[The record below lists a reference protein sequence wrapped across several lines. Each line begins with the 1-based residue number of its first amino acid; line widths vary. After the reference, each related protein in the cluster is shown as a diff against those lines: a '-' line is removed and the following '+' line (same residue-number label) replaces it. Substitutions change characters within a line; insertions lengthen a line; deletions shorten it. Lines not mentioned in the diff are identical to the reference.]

1 MQIYERYAHL
11 LKRVEALGKP
21 YRVMGCAP
29 DGSPIIA
36 VLCGGDRLPA
46 IFISAGAHSTEQ
58 AGVSAAVDLIEQLD
72 TEHQVHIIPTRDP
85 IGMNGF
91 AYALSLGLGSE
102 PEFESFDQV
111 QAILRELGEVYFD
124 EDDMVLSLIG
134 DYGYASAKPSAQRV
148 CPQWSMYLR
157 LQQQEKENPAVLE
170 PFKGRR
176 IYMAPGQEGV
186 EGTGNFGRAYTLIVS
201 TEGELLHLNRFH
213 DTEWAP
219 VESRCAR
226 QLMAEIEPGI
236 SFDLHE
242 SQLMED
248 RYWLSAR
255 HQQDNDNEEWEGK
268 AAQATIQAIA
278 AAGAVLA
285 EDDDVLGGV
294 PLEQTWFTRTEKAV
308 YWLDANVRG
317 EGLNLM
323 DYASQKYGLAFGTE
337 MGMFGSF
344 EHRVNLGILT
354 VQSAVAVFE
363 ERYK

>member
-11 LKRVEALGKP
+11 LERIEQMDKP

-29 DGSPIIA
+29 DGAPVIA
-36 VLCGGDRLPA
+36 VRSGGDKLPA

-58 AGVSAAVDLIEQLD
+58 AGVSAAVELIEELH
-72 TEHQVHIIPTRDP
+72 TEHQVHVIPTRDP

-91 AYALSLGLGSE
+91 AYALSLGLGDE
-102 PEFESFDQV
+102 PKFDSFDEV
-111 QAILRELGEVYFD
+111 QAILRDEGEVAYD

-134 DYGYASAKPSAQRV
+134 DFGYACSRPAPERI
-148 CPQWSMYLR
+148 CPQWSFYLK
-157 LQQQEKENPAVLE
+157 LQEQEKSNPAVLE

-176 IYMAPGQEGV
+176 IYMTPGQEGV
-186 EGTGNFGRAYTLIVS
+186 QGTGNFGRAYTLIIDP
-201 TEGELLHLNRFH
+201 EGELLHLNRFH
-213 DTEWAP
+213 DTEWGP
-219 VESRCAR
+219 VEARCAR

-242 SQLMED
+242 SQLMQD

-255 HQQDNDNEEWEGK
+255 HQQDAENEEWEGR
-268 AAQATIQAIA
+268 AARATIRAIA
-278 AAGAVLA
+278 DAGAVLA

-323 DYASQKYGLAFGTE
+323 DYASRKYGLAFGTE
-337 MGMFGSF
+337 MGMYGSF
-344 EHRVNLGILT
+344 EHRVKLGMLT